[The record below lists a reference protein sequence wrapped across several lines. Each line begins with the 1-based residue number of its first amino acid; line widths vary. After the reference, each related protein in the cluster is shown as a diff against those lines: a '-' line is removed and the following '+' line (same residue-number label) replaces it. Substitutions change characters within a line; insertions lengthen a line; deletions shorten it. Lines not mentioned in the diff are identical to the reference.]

1 MFRMKS
7 IIAHQK
13 IVGEEKQDVLYS
25 VKNAMELAQWQKYVK
40 GKKVFLKVNLLS
52 DQLVPGQCT
61 SPWILEGVIKV
72 LLDADKEIVIGDT
85 DVATSRQLEKSA
97 KIWGVIDLCEKYK
110 IPFVNL
116 SKTKTINVKVNGEV
130 FDSIDVPAIIKECD
144 SRITLPVMKTHNV
157 TIMTCA
163 LKNQWG
169 CIPRFRHQFHDVT
182 NYAIPEINKAVG
194 MNFALVDATICME
207 DSGPRTGIPKIVNS
221 IFATHDLVA
230 MDALA
235 AKIMNLDVEKVE
247 YIKQA
252 ERIGLGAM
260 DYACIGDKIE
270 ITPFKPAI
278 RQKHPIVYTEM
289 ILRKIPF
296 VSYLIFKT
304 PFFHIPAF
312 FASRYNSFWWYN
324 LHGKKYAREIVDKNP
339 LYRKEFLPLLQRIGV
354 Y

>member
-1 MFRMKS
+1 MKS

-13 IVGEEKQDVLYS
+13 IIGEEKEDVLNS
-25 VKNAMELAQWQKYVK
+25 VKNAMELAEWQKHVK

-61 SPWILEGVIKV
+61 SPWILEGTIKV
-72 LLDADKEIVIGDT
+72 LLEAGKEIIIGDT
-85 DVATSRQLEKSA
+85 DVATARQLEKSA
-97 KIWGVIDLCEKYK
+97 KIWGVTDLCEKYN

-116 SKTKTINVKVNGEV
+116 SREKTVKVPVNGKV
-130 FDSIDVPAIIKECD
+130 FQYIDVPAIIKECD

-157 TIMTCA
+157 TVMTCA

-182 NYAIPEINKAVG
+182 DYAIPEINKAVE
-194 MNFALVDATICME
+194 MDFALVDATICME
-207 DSGPRTGIPKIVNS
+207 DSGPRTGIPKVINS
-221 IFATHDLVA
+221 IFATNDLVA

-235 AKIMNLDVEKVE
+235 AKIMDLDIEKIG

-252 ERIGLGAM
+252 EKIGLGTM
-260 DYACIGDKIE
+260 NYSVIGDKIK
-270 ITPFKPAI
+270 IIPFKPAI

-296 VSYLIFKT
+296 INYLIFNT

-324 LHGKKYAREIVDKNP
+324 LHGKRYAREIVDKYP
-339 LYRKEFLPLLQRIGV
+339 LYRKEFLPLMKKIGV